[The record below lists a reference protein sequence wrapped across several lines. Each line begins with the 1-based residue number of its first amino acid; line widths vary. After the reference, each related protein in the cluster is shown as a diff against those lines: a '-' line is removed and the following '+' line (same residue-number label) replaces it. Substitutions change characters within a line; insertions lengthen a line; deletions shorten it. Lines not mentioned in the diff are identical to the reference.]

1 MPFAKLVSMS
11 IGNVRHHFV
20 ASMLQI
26 CTIAASGGFLAF
38 VLGEIIAI
46 GASRSLPT
54 AVTDAKGKMA
64 HLIWILAVS
73 LLVCTISNIVSMLLN
88 VTKRFREIGTMKC
101 LGAFEQSILA
111 LFMMDS
117 IILGGTGAL
126 AGAILG
132 AALALLSAVVT
143 HGTAVVTGTMI
154 AWLLGAVGVTVVTVV
169 LLSAA
174 GAIYP
179 AWKASRML
187 PVAAMRRH

>member
-1 MPFAKLVSMS
+1 
-11 IGNVRHHFV
+11 
-20 ASMLQI
+20 
-26 CTIAASGGFLAF
+26 
-38 VLGEIIAI
+38 
-46 GASRSLPT
+46 
-54 AVTDAKGKMA
+54 MA

-117 IILGGTGAL
+117 VILGGAGAM

-132 AALALLSAVVT
+132 AALALLSALVT
-143 HGTAVVTGTMI
+143 HGTAVLTGMMI
-154 AWLLGAVGVTVVTVV
+154 ACLLGAVGVTVVTVV
-169 LLSAA
+169 MLSAA